1 MGFGCRGGLVFVD
14 ELAAVFLV
22 SDWILR
28 GQDRGAGGQAV
39 AECVKRRT
47 LFAGIGTRAGGMLG
61 VGAIDC
67 RAIGVVEFESW

>member
-28 GQDRGAGGQAV
+28 GQDGGLGGQAV
-39 AECVKRRT
+39 AEGVERGT
-47 LFAGIGTRAGGMLG
+47 LFTGVGARAGGMLG
-61 VGAIDC
+61 VGAIDGG
-67 RAIGVVEFESW
+67 AIDC